1 MLPPAFLQGQNP
13 APFLSLN
20 MSSESAFSESH
31 LDGIQA
37 SSFSPALM
45 SPLQPNTNTP
55 PPVVISATNLPEVRL
70 RAPMVA
76 REGGVTGGGAMGG
89 RQRSQHQVVAPPLL
103 VEGSSG
109 NVVVSDDM
117 YAETSPSCNK
127 VMK

>member
-1 MLPPAFLQGQNP
+1 
-13 APFLSLN
+13 
-20 MSSESAFSESH
+20 
-31 LDGIQA
+31 
-37 SSFSPALM
+37 M

-55 PPVVISATNLPEVRL
+55 PPVVISAHNLAEVRL
-70 RAPMVA
+70 SAPMVA

-89 RQRSQHQVVAPPLL
+89 RRRSQHQVVGPPLL